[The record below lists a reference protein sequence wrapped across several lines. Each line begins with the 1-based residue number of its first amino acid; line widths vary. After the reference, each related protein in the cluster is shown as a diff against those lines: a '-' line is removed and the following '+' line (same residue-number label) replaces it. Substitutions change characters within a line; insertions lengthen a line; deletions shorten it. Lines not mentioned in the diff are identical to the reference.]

1 VVETQEGKSEQKR
14 LGEGSGDVED
24 VAVVKCNAF
33 LKLGRLENSAWLV
46 RAHVTQAAALSAP
59 VKNEVI

>member
-1 VVETQEGKSEQKR
+1 MYCLNFNVNVLRVGGRDSRRKVRAKR

-33 LKLGRLENSAWLV
+33 LLG
-46 RAHVTQAAALSAP
+46 
-59 VKNEVI
+59 